1 MTALF
6 DQTLAQLDGNFAT
19 RTIRSKIADPSYD
32 QSFGEDICQ
41 LVFKLCHEDT
51 AAYTRA
57 VNDFIHFSLEFLQLQ
72 VELDKTGSYR
82 LHSYQEA
89 FDTVYNNPEV
99 MTKRYLNGLLL
110 SQAFWINHYKMF
122 AFFRQNFCLGNAT
135 QGSMLE
141 VPIGTGIYSSEFIR
155 HNPGWISIGYDIS
168 ESAVHFAKQ
177 LIQAHNGLSMDIR
190 KENIFDL
197 STEQKYDNIIRGEL
211 LEHLEKPTELLA
223 KLKDLLADDGK
234 LFLTTAI
241 WAASV
246 DHIYLFKSAQEV
258 RDMILPYFKIESEIV
273 LNVFDKKPDDEKT
286 PISYACVLT
295 KI

>member
-1 MTALF
+1 M
-6 DQTLAQLDGNFAT
+6 
-19 RTIRSKIADPSYD
+19 
-32 QSFGEDICQ
+32 
-41 LVFKLCHEDT
+41 
-51 AAYTRA
+51 
-57 VNDFIHFSLEFLQLQ
+57 NDFIHFSLEFLQLQ